1 MKRILPIVFS
11 LCAVAVACQSPAPTP
26 DANQSQRP
34 PQEASST
41 PEEATQQATQ
51 QATPQDEPVEQGSSI
66 MYHYK
71 DGVTRA
77 YLPLTSSICEE
88 DSTARPL
95 YEIVALWRFDAEA
108 DRWSSLDVASDQ
120 PYRIECNAMLD
131 LINIL
136 GFDLEPA
143 TYAIA
148 AKVDGTLE
156 RDVFNN
162 GEMSCNDV
170 DTDAAPEGKVALCIV
185 GESSAEAR
193 IVPDPANLEF

>member
-1 MKRILPIVFS
+1 MKRLLPILIS
-11 LCAVAVACQSPAPTP
+11 SCAVAVACQSAAPTP
-26 DANQSQRP
+26 DAQQTQP
-34 PQEASST
+34 PPREASSP
-41 PEEATQQATQ
+41 PEAA
-51 QATPQDEPVEQGSSI
+51 PKDEPAERESPI
-66 MYHYK
+66 MYHFR

-77 YLPLTSSICEE
+77 YLPLTSPICEE
-88 DSTARPL
+88 DATARPR

-108 DRWSSLDVASDQ
+108 DQWSSLDVAADQ

-148 AKVDGTLE
+148 AKVDGKLE

-162 GEMSCNDV
+162 GEASCDDV
-170 DTDAAPEGKVALCIV
+170 DTGAAPEGKVALCIV

-193 IVPDPANLEF
+193 IVPDPADLEL

>member
-1 MKRILPIVFS
+1 MKRILPILFS
-11 LCAVAVACQSPAPTP
+11 LCAAAVACQSSAPAP
-26 DANQSQRP
+26 DAEQTQPP
-34 PQEASST
+34 PQEASPPAQAT
-41 PEEATQQATQ
+41 EEATA
-51 QATPQDEPVEQGSSI
+51 QDEPDEPDSSI
-66 MYHYK
+66 MYHFR

-77 YLPLTSSICEE
+77 YLPLSSPICEE

-108 DRWSSLDVASDQ
+108 DQWSSLDVAADQ

-148 AKVDGTLE
+148 AKVDGKIE
-156 RDVFNN
+156 REVFNN
-162 GEMSCNDV
+162 GEMSCGDV
-170 DTDAAPEGKVALCIV
+170 DTDAAPEGEVALCIV
-185 GESSAEAR
+185 SESSAEVR